1 MKTKFHYVQDPG
13 HGWLKVPVAE
23 LTRLGIQNNISSH
36 SFIRDAMA
44 YLEEDQDMKVFLE
57 AREQRN
63 EPVVLQEFN
72 RSRTSPIRNYQAYT
86 AATPATVDTV
96 EAEPVVEAEASA
108 EAESNS

>member
-1 MKTKFHYVQDPG
+1 MKTKFHFVQDPS

-23 LTRLGIQNNISSH
+23 LTRLGIQNNISSY

-63 EPVVLQEFN
+63 EPVVLQEIIRN
-72 RSRTSPIRNYQAYT
+72 RQSRIRNYTAY
-86 AATPATVDTV
+86 ASNNNDTG
-96 EAEPVVEAEASA
+96 EQTEQNAEAA
-108 EAESNS
+108 QTTDN